1 MATFILVHGS
11 WHGSWCWREVRPL
24 LECRGHRAIPIDLP
38 GHGADRTSPSDITM
52 AHYVDAVVRAAT
64 AQREPPIVVV
74 HSMGGLLGSVAEARP
89 DALAAMV
96 FIAPNLPPSGS
107 TMLSYV
113 DEYDPGFPACFV
125 WAGDR
130 RSASIS
136 AEGVRQFLYNRCAAT
151 IVDGLL
157 PLFTPEPVAPFE
169 ATLTMTA
176 DRFGRVPRYFIETLH
191 DRAVPLRLQRATQA
205 RVGFRQVFTLDTDH
219 SPFFSAADDLAACL
233 DSIGS
238 QT

>member
-11 WHGSWCWREVRPL
+11 WHGAWCWRQVTPL
-24 LECRGHRAIPIDLP
+24 LECRGHKAIALDLP
-38 GHGADRTSPSDITM
+38 GHGADRTPPTDITL
-52 AHYVDAVVRAAT
+52 AHYVDAVVRAVE

-74 HSMGGLLGSVAEARP
+74 HSMGGLLASVGEAQP
-89 DALAAMV
+89 DAMAAMV

-113 DEYDPGFPACFV
+113 DEYDPGFPATFV
-125 WAGDR
+125 WAGDG

-136 AEGVRQFLYNRCAAT
+136 SDGVRQFLYNRCPASL
-151 IVDGLL
+151 VDDLL

-169 ATLTMTA
+169 ATLTMTP
-176 DRFGRVPRYFIETLH
+176 DRFGRVPRYFVETLQ

-205 RVGFRQVFTLDTDH
+205 RVGFSGVFTLDADH
-219 SPFFSAADDLAACL
+219 APFFSASEDLAACL
-233 DSIGS
+233 NSIAH
-238 QT
+238 TC